1 MLISWMDNPSSMFE
15 SRKASL
21 IAVTVAACLG
31 SNYALIGV
39 ANFKVMDL
47 LVFVSGF
54 VFGPMIGASVG
65 ILVWTVYGL
74 LNPYGFVPQ
83 IWIATMLSESIY
95 GVAGG
100 LLGKSLS
107 AVRLPSNRAGLS
119 ILFGATGFLLTLT
132 YDLVTNIA
140 FALTFNVPII
150 AALIAGIP
158 FAIIHEASNTV
169 LFGICSIPL
178 ITVLERSYRGMI
190 SWRF

>member
-1 MLISWMDNPSSMFE
+1 MLISWMDSPSNMFE
-15 SRKASL
+15 SKKASI

-39 ANFKVMDL
+39 ANLKVMDL

-150 AALIAGIP
+150 VALIAGIP

>member
-1 MLISWMDNPSSMFE
+1 MNWMDYPSNMFE
-15 SRKASL
+15 SKKVSL

-39 ANFKVMDL
+39 ANFKIMDL

-54 VFGPMIGASVG
+54 VFGPLIGASVG
-65 ILVWTVYGL
+65 ILVWAVYGV

-83 IWIATMLSESIY
+83 IWIATMLSESMY

-107 AVRLPSNRAGLS
+107 IVSTSGNRAGLS
-119 ILFGATGFLLTLT
+119 MLFGAMGFLLTLI
-132 YDLVTNIA
+132 YDLITNIA

-158 FAIIHEASNTV
+158 FAIIHEMSNAA

-190 SWRF
+190 SWRL

>member
-1 MLISWMDNPSSMFE
+1 MDYPSFMFE

-39 ANFKVMDL
+39 ANLKIMDL

-54 VFGPMIGASVG
+54 IFGPLIGASVG
-65 ILVWTVYGL
+65 FLVWAVYGV

-83 IWIATMLSESIY
+83 IWIATMLLESIY

-100 LLGKSLS
+100 ALGKSLS
-107 AVRLPSNRAGLS
+107 TILPGNRAGLGV
-119 ILFGATGFLLTLT
+119 LFGAIGFLLTLI
-132 YDLVTNIA
+132 YDLITNIA

-150 AALIAGIP
+150 MALIAGIP
-158 FAIIHEASNTV
+158 FAIIHEASNAA

-178 ITVLERSYRGMI
+178 IIVLERSYRG
-190 SWRF
+190 

>member
-1 MLISWMDNPSSMFE
+1 MREGRRIS
-15 SRKASL
+15 L
-21 IAVTVAACLG
+21 VAVMVAACIG

-39 ANFKVMDL
+39 PNFKVMDL

-65 ILVWTVYGL
+65 ILAWTVYGI

-95 GVAGG
+95 GLAGG
-100 LLGKSLS
+100 IFAKLIPITGSS
-107 AVRLPSNRAGLS
+107 DHRAGLS
-119 ILFGATGFLLTLT
+119 ILFGATGFLLTLL
-132 YDLVTNIA
+132 YDLITNIA

-158 FAIIHEASNTV
+158 FALIHEASNAV

-178 ITVLERSYRGMI
+178 ISILDRSLRGEFRGLGA
-190 SWRF
+190 WRP

>member
-1 MLISWMDNPSSMFE
+1 MDYPSNMFE

-39 ANFKVMDL
+39 ANLKVMDL

>member
-1 MLISWMDNPSSMFE
+1 MDNPSNMFESFE